1 MKYPRLRRLAA
12 LAIVATFLLVKFAP
26 NVQGTE
32 AELKAINVRAAE
44 IAPML
49 DDDFGARTA
58 PREYWERFA
67 KAPDAVQIVKYAESV
82 LNTEPPEVP
91 EELYKEYYKNG
102 NRSNYQN
109 VFFNIQR
116 RISSLTLA
124 EATENKGRFI
134 DALNAELDKFCDMKS
149 WVLPAHDKNGLIYDG
164 EAMYS
169 DLGSTLAGAYLA
181 ISINLFEDKL
191 DPKVVAKAKA
201 EIERRILAPYE
212 KAVEKVYDGM
222 WWVRTVNNWNAV
234 CHAGTV
240 AAALNIVESKE
251 RRAFFIAGAEFFSE
265 RDFFNGFT
273 NDGYCSE
280 GMGYWNYGFG
290 NYLQL
295 SAEIRY
301 ATHGKVDML
310 RFPKV
315 RAVLDYAP
323 TLEIDKGIYAVF
335 ADCAA
340 GARPNP
346 VYVGYLSRLKGYGYT
361 DFETKGLGGAFNIGG
376 LLETTTIGYDA
387 DVVYRETTEEPQK
400 YEPPIRTEFQD
411 AGVVICR
418 PSKDVKG
425 KYFAIAFKG
434 GTNGELHNHNDVGSY
449 TLLLGDA
456 ADPDADD
463 VYVSRDPG
471 GETYTARTFSS
482 RRYEGE
488 LLNSFGHPVPRI
500 AGKLQ
505 SPGAGCRGVVVSKS
519 FEDAEDDVTFD
530 ITSAYPEVKTLEKA
544 TRTFQYRR
552 ATGDDSGFVAITDAI
567 KFKEGEKGAVE
578 TALITFEK
586 VEIAEIADGA
596 LEIEIG
602 GAVVNVFALDAS
614 GKALK
619 LVAETAIV
627 GEHDDSVRN
636 KPTRVALRVDGD
648 VENATITQLFEDGD
662 LADEG

>member
-26 NVQGTE
+26 TVQGTE
-32 AELKAINVRAAE
+32 AELKAINERAAE

-67 KAPDAVQIVKYAESV
+67 KAPDAAQIVKYAESV

-134 DALNAELDKFCDMKS
+134 DALNVELDKFCDMKS

-265 RDFFNGFT
+265 RDFFKGFT

-340 GARPNP
+340 GATPNP

-361 DFETKGLGGAFNIGG
+361 DFETKGLGSAFNIGG
-376 LLETTTIGYDA
+376 LLETTSIGYDA

-400 YEPPIRTEFQD
+400 YDPPIRTEFQD

-418 PSKDVKG
+418 PSKDAKG

-456 ADPDADD
+456 ADPNAAD

-505 SPGAGCRGVVVSKS
+505 SPGGGCRGVVVSKS

-602 GAVVNVFALDAS
+602 GAVVNVFALDAN

-627 GEHDDSVRN
+627 GEHDDSVKN

-648 VENATITQLFEDGD
+648 VENATITQLFDT
-662 LADEG
+662 L